1 MIPKNPLLVFINID
15 VIIEVESFN
24 AVGENNENTPILQI
38 KNIKMYGT
46 NLKSTDGTLVKY
58 LKSNFGPHA

>member
-1 MIPKNPLLVFINID
+1 M
-15 VIIEVESFN
+15 IEVESFN
-24 AVGENNENTPILQI
+24 AVGENKENTPILHI
-38 KNIKMYGT
+38 KNTKMYGT